1 MITGLMTEATYI
13 VTRLDTNLE
22 HQITS
27 YWQVWELST
36 VFFLQVH
43 MSFRIRVNFF
53 RRFDSFSIEKRANIF
68 LLAKRWCHFKPFIM
82 YTFMFTSPVKL
93 GFHIKIIHWTLLY
106 SFPPEKVLKI
116 RHFRNCSYTKMK
128 APFSLLTCLQGG
140 RVTLVPWSGI
150 GVQK

>member
-1 MITGLMTEATYI
+1 MTEATYI

-22 HQITS
+22 HQIAS

-43 MSFRIRVNFF
+43 MSFRTRVNFF
-53 RRFDSFSIEKRANIF
+53 RRFDSFSIQKRANIF
-68 LLAKRWCHFKPFIM
+68 LLAKWWCNFKPFIM
-82 YTFMFTSPVKL
+82 YTFIFTSPVKL
-93 GFHIKIIHWTLLY
+93 GFHIKISHWTLLY
-106 SFPPEKVLKI
+106 SFPPERCWKLDILETAVIPKWK
-116 RHFRNCSYTKMK
+116 H
-128 APFSLLTCLQGG
+128 PFHSWPCLQGG